1 MESTPDMSERQYV
14 YGIVSSSETGRFEG
28 SGIGDLPVEVVAH
41 DRIAALTSPVGGGR
55 VRPSRANLMA
65 HQQVVSTAHSYGPVL
80 PVRFGT
86 VMADRAA
93 VVSELLE
100 PERRQF
106 ETLLSH
112 LDGKDEY
119 RVKCEY
125 LREIPLREVVAR
137 SRSLQR
143 LRQRVQSAGPSARPT
158 DRIALGE
165 LVVGELQRLREI
177 DSALMLE
184 ALTPHILAWEPLADS
199 PGDPSSPEGPLHAAV
214 LVDRGDTARLEAAL
228 ERAAEAQRERMSVE
242 LTGPL
247 PPWDFTHVTAGAA

>member
-1 MESTPDMSERQYV
+1 MESTVDLPERQYV
-14 YGIVSSSETGRFEG
+14 YGIVPSSGTGRFEG
-28 SGIGDLPVEVVAH
+28 SGIGDTPVEVMTH
-41 DRIAALTSPVGGGR
+41 GRIGALISPVMGAR

-65 HQQVVSTAHSYGPVL
+65 HQQVVSAAHSSGPVL

-86 VMADRAA
+86 VMPDRAA

-100 PERRQF
+100 PDRQHF

-119 RVKCEY
+119 RVKCQY
-125 LREIPLREVVAR
+125 LSEIPLREVVAR

-143 LRQRVQSAGPSARPT
+143 LRQRVQSAGPSARPS

-165 LVVGELQRLREI
+165 LVVAELERLREI
-177 DSALMLE
+177 DSAQMLE

-214 LVDRGDTARLEAAL
+214 LVDRGETARLEAAL
-228 ERAAEAQRERMSVE
+228 ERTAEAQRGRMSVE